1 MGKVFRVGCLFLF
14 LAIVVLACIGILAT
28 SSRSE
33 SALAG
38 AALASVFTILLWL
51 YARRRIRNEFDDL
64 HRRMA
69 ALHEELRKL
78 KEKGVPAA
86 AAPTATPEP
95 PPAVVMAP
103 EPVVA
108 TAPPPPS
115 EPPPIEPVLPEPVIE
130 LPPPPPPPPPG
141 PSLGARLRKLL
152 DIEEVL
158 GTNWLNKLGV
168 IILVI
173 GVALYLAYELRTV
186 GPMGRILVGLVVS
199 GTMLGAGVYFER
211 RERWKILARAAIS
224 GGWALLFF
232 TTYAMYHVP
241 AARVIE
247 SQAVDLVLLLA
258 VGAAMVVHSLRYYSQ
273 VTTGMAFLL
282 AFSTVTIS
290 QVNVYSLVAGAI
302 LAVALVVVVLRF
314 GWWELEVFGV
324 MAAYLN
330 HWWWLRHIIEPMH
343 GHLVPFPEYTAS
355 TVLLYGY
362 WAVFRW
368 SYIARRLGH
377 EDENAER
384 ISTVAALL
392 NSFMLLAVQKYS
404 SVHPELAFQALL
416 GLGIAELILGQLPM
430 TKRRRLAFLIL
441 TTIGATLTVAA
452 IPFRYSGMRLVAL
465 WLLEAQA
472 LLLAGVF
479 TREVLFRYLGM
490 LASAITALHM
500 IAFEAAEIMGRRWDG
515 ADVAPDYRIGLLFV
529 IATVLFYFNAYKL
542 PALRPAVFDGKFE
555 DVFLRRLSYIGS
567 VMLWAGA
574 WVLCPESWTAV
585 VWAQLGVLLALLAHR
600 WTLPDLRVQGNCI
613 AAAAFLRVVF
623 INLQVPEHRWISV
636 GLVIIL
642 LYVLVR
648 WSGLEE
654 MMGVDFPASQA
665 YAWAATAVAMQL
677 AWTELIPA
685 AVVLGWTLL
694 GLVLLEWGFVSRT
707 FSLRLQ
713 ACLVLVACFFRL
725 FFVNLN
731 AVVEA
736 GQFSA
741 RVYTIVP
748 VAMAFWYAWWR
759 FADATGEGF
768 ERDERFHFQRI
779 AGFLGTMTLV
789 ALVRFELAPDW
800 VAAAWAVMAAVL
812 VWICRLSDR
821 RYFLNQGL
829 LLAFLVSFRALFYNF
844 YERSYFP
851 APFWQSRLVTVG
863 LALLVL
869 CGTLY
874 LAYPLVVR
882 EVPETSRGRFRRMFG
897 AFGRHPEQVLFFL
910 PLVLLTALVRLEVP
924 KGMVTLAWGV
934 EAVAVFV
941 FALWMRQRSY
951 RLAGLGLLLIAVG
964 KIVVFDVW
972 GLSARDR
979 YLTFIALGAALLA
992 VSWLYTRYRDTVKQ
1006 LL

>member
-1 MGKVFRVGCLFLF
+1 MAGVF
-14 LAIVVLACIGILAT
+14 
-28 SSRSE
+28 S
-33 SALAG
+33 
-38 AALASVFTILLWL
+38 ILLWL
-51 YARRRIRNEFDDL
+51 NARRKVRNEFDDL

-69 ALHEELRKL
+69 ALHEEFRKL
-78 KEKGVPAA
+78 KEQGVPAT
-86 AAPTATPEP
+86 APA
-95 PPAVVMAP
+95 PAPVVEVAPAPDPIEAFVP
-103 EPVVA
+103 EPVEPAVE
-108 TAPPPPS
+108 TAL
-115 EPPPIEPVLPEPVIE
+115 PPPI
-130 LPPPPPPPPPG
+130 PPPPPPPAG

-186 GPMGRILVGLVVS
+186 GPAGRILVGMVVS
-199 GTMLGAGVYFER
+199 GAMLGAGVFFER
-211 RERWKILARAAIS
+211 REKWKILARAGIS

-258 VGAAMVVHSLRYYSQ
+258 VGAGMVLHSLKYHSQ
-273 VTTGMAFLL
+273 VTTGLAFLL

-302 LAVALVVVVLRF
+302 LAVALVIVVLRF

-343 GHLVPFPEYTAS
+343 GKLVEFPEYTAS

-362 WAVFRW
+362 WAIFRW
-368 SYIARRLGH
+368 SYIARRISEG
-377 EDENAER
+377 DEKAER

-392 NSFMLLAVQKYS
+392 NTFMLMAVQKYS
-404 SVHPELAFQALL
+404 SVHPELAFQALM
-416 GLGIAELILGQLPM
+416 GLGAAELILGQLPI
-430 TKRRRLAFLIL
+430 TRRRRLAFLIL
-441 TTIGATLTVAA
+441 TTIGATMMVAA
-452 IPFRYSGMRLVAL
+452 VPFRYSGMRLAAL

-490 LASAITALHM
+490 LASAVTAIHLV
-500 IAFEAAEIMGRRWDG
+500 AVEAAEIMGRRWDG
-515 ADVAPDYRIGLLFV
+515 ADVAPDYRIGLMFA

-542 PALRPAVFDGKFE
+542 PALRPAVFDGKLE

-567 VMLWAGA
+567 VMLWVGA
-574 WVLCPESWTAV
+574 WVLCPEAWTTV
-585 VWAQLGVLLALLAHR
+585 IWAQLGVLLALLAHR

-623 INLQVPEHRWISV
+623 INLHVPEHRWISV

-642 LYVLVR
+642 LYLLVR
-648 WSGLEE
+648 WSGLED
-654 MMGVDFPASQA
+654 MLGVNFGASQA

-694 GLVLLEWGFVSRT
+694 ALALLEWGFVGRS

-713 ACLVLVACFFRL
+713 ACLVLVACFLRL

-759 FADATGEGF
+759 FSDAQGEGF
-768 ERDERFHFQRI
+768 ERDERFHFQRVS
-779 AGFLGTMTLV
+779 GFLGTMTLV

-812 VWICRLSDR
+812 IWICRLSDR

-829 LLAFLVSFRALFYNF
+829 LIAFLVSFRALFYNF

-863 LALLVL
+863 LALLVM
-869 CGTLY
+869 CGALY
-874 LAYPLVVR
+874 LAYPLVVK
-882 EVPETSRGRFRRMFG
+882 EAPESNRGKFRRMFG
-897 AFGRHPEQVLFFL
+897 AFGRHPEQILFFL
-910 PLVLLTALVRLEVP
+910 PLVMLTLLIRLEVP
-924 KGMVTLAWGV
+924 KGMVTLAWAV

-941 FALWMRQRSY
+941 FALWIRQRSY
-951 RLAGLGLLLIAVG
+951 RLAGLGLLLLAVG
-964 KIVVFDVW
+964 KIVIFDVW

-979 YLTFIALGAALLA
+979 YLTFIALGAAMLA